1 MLFTFIKV
9 PYSIKTFCCIFKW
22 PRLKTGFTVFLF
34 RVENSVEPHQMP
46 VDLDLQCFQK

>member
-1 MLFTFIKV
+1 MSLN
-9 PYSIKTFCCIFKW
+9 KTFGLTIYKW
-22 PRLKTGFTVFLF
+22 PLLKTGFTVFLF